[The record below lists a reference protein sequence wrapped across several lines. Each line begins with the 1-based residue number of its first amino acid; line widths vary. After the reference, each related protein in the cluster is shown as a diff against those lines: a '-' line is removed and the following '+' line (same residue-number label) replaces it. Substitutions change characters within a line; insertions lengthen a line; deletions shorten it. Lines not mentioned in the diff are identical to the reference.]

1 MTDNL
6 ENIYELTPLQ
16 QGLLI
21 ETLSKPD
28 SDAYT
33 IQFILTLDATQLDLN
48 AWQYAWQKVLDRHAI
63 LRSAFYWQDLDKP
76 VQVVL
81 QEV

>member
-1 MTDNL
+1 MSDNL

-28 SDAYT
+28 TDAYT
-33 IQFILTLDATQLDLN
+33 IQFILTLDAAQLDVS
-48 AWQYAWQKVLDRHAI
+48 AWQRAWLK
-63 LRSAFYWQDLDKP
+63 FF
-76 VQVVL
+76 
-81 QEV
+81 

>member
-1 MTDNL
+1 MQDNL

-33 IQFILTLDATQLDLN
+33 IQFILTLDA
-48 AWQYAWQKVLDRHAI
+48 A
-63 LRSAFYWQDLDKP
+63 
-76 VQVVL
+76 
-81 QEV
+81 

>member
-1 MTDNL
+1 MQDNL

-33 IQFILTLDATQLDLN
+33 IQFILTLDAAKLDEAAFRK
-48 AWQYAWQKVLDRHAI
+48 AW
-63 LRSAFYWQDLDKP
+63 
-76 VQVVL
+76 
-81 QEV
+81 